1 MEDEYLT
8 KQILTYMGNKRKF
21 LNKIDEI
28 ITLIKNE
35 TGEKNINIAEG
46 FSGSGIVSRLF
57 KNRVM
62 SDNDS
67 SQELKSLFV
76 NDMAGYSKTLNECYL
91 TSTNDL
97 TTNDYEIL
105 VLHKKKIR
113 SILSKS
119 KIPKKFIS
127 KYWSPNDDNNIK
139 EGERAYFT
147 HKNACNID
155 KMMDYIKNKIEKKY
169 QCFFLA
175 PLLVNCSIHNNTNGQ
190 FSAYYKNEEKT
201 KGMYGGKNKVD
212 LNRITGEILPELPI
226 LTEHKA
232 DVKISQMDTNEWVKT
247 LPEVDLMYY
256 DPPYNKHPYN
266 IYYFLLD
273 IINNWDTN
281 IEIPDTYRGQP
292 KNWVKSP
299 YCSFVKAKESFEDLI
314 KNTKA
319 KYILISYNNKGI
331 IPLKELDEILEKYG
345 ELRKIPVEHSVY
357 NKLIGI
363 ASKKRQKKNTKVE
376 EFLWLLKKGT

>member
-67 SQELKSLFV
+67 GQELKSLYV

-91 TSTNDL
+91 TSTKDL

-105 VLHKKKIR
+105 ILHKKKLR

-127 KYWSPNDDNNIK
+127 KYWSPNNDNNIK

-155 KMMDYIKNKIEKKY
+155 KMMYYIKNKIEKKY

-247 LPEVDLMYY
+247 LPMVDLMYY

-266 IYYFLLD
+266 IYYFLID
-273 IINNWDTN
+273 IINNWDTS
-281 IEIPDTYRGQP
+281 IEIPETYRGQP

-363 ASKKRQKKNTKVE
+363 AAKKRQKKNTKVE

>member
-1 MEDEYLT
+1 MENKYFT

-28 ITLIKNE
+28 ITLVKTEI
-35 TGEKNINIAEG
+35 GEKNINIAEG
-46 FSGSGIVSRLF
+46 FSGSGVVSRLF

-62 SDNDS
+62 NDVVPLE
-67 SQELKSLFV
+67 ELKTLYV

-91 TSTNDL
+91 TSTTDL
-97 TTNDYEIL
+97 TTDDYENLI
-105 VLHKKKIR
+105 LHKKRLKTF
-113 SILSKS
+113 LSKS

-127 KYWSPNDDNNIK
+127 KHWSPNNDNNIK

-147 HKNACNID
+147 FKNACTID
-155 KMMDYIKNKIEKKY
+155 KMMYYIKNKVEKKY
-169 QCFFLA
+169 QSYFLG

-201 KGMYGGKNKVD
+201 KGMYGGKKNVD
-212 LNRITGEILPELPI
+212 LHRITGEILPELPI
-226 LTEHKA
+226 LTQHKA
-232 DVKISQMDTNEWVKT
+232 NIKISQMDTNEWVKT

-273 IINNWDTN
+273 IINNWNTDM
-281 IEIPDTYRGQP
+281 EIPDTYRGQP
-292 KNWVKSP
+292 KNWIKSP
-299 YCSFVKAKESFEDLI
+299 FCSFVNAKESFDNLI

-319 KYILISYNNKGI
+319 KYILVSYNNKGI

-363 ASKKRQKKNTKVE
+363 AAKKRKKENKKVE
-376 EFLWLLKKGT
+376 EFLWLLKKN

>member
-62 SDNDS
+62 SENDS
-67 SQELKSLFV
+67 SQELKSLYV

-105 VLHKKKIR
+105 VLHKKKIK